1 MTSIEQKQAP
11 RQLSEAQ
18 LENTVGGIVV
28 LAAFAISSAVFSA
41 RGEGRKG
48 LNAVN
53 VKVA

>member
-18 LENTVGGIVV
+18 LENTVGGVI

>member
-18 LENTVGGIVV
+18 LENTVGGA
-28 LAAFAISSAVFSA
+28 LAAFAISHADFSA
-41 RGEGRKG
+41 RGEGKKG

-53 VKVA
+53 VKVV